1 MDFVQSL
8 IDFFNNYGWP
18 GILCLLIFGLIVLII
33 KYLNKKADKREQDL
47 ANQLVNANKE
57 MANQL
62 VSTFT
67 KIEEDRANHSR
78 EIEHQLIETIKT
90 TITGHYESEQQN
102 HLDSEEHRINMTRD
116 VGQKLFDM
124 LRQFNAQ
131 RASIMELHN
140 GGVNLNGLSFIR
152 YDITYEKQDKGVTP
166 IMQSMQGVQTSVMQV
181 VFDDIMNSEHNV
193 IIYNKEDVDNLW
205 DRGATSL
212 HSSLTRVRNIDHIVY
227 AGIFNDDNLLYGLL
241 VLEYQNGENTFH
253 PDIVNEVEI
262 AKWTSEISQLYKYI
276 KKY

>member
-1 MDFVQSL
+1 MDLVQSL
-8 IDFFNNYGWP
+8 VDFFNNYGWP
-18 GILCLLIFGLIVLII
+18 GMLFIITLGLIVLII

-47 ANQLVNANKE
+47 ANQLVSANE
-57 MANQL
+57 QLANQL

-67 KIEEDRANHSR
+67 KIEEDRTNHSR

-90 TITGHYESEQQN
+90 TITGHYKSEQQN

-116 VGQKLFDM
+116 VSQKLFDM

-152 YDITYEKQDKGVTP
+152 YDITYEKQDRGVKP

-181 VFDDIMNSEHNV
+181 VFDDIMKSEHNV
-193 IIYNKEDVDNLW
+193 VIYNKEDVDHLW

-212 HSSLTRVRNIDHIVY
+212 HSSLTSIRNVEYIVY

-241 VLEYQNGENTFH
+241 ALEYQIGENTFH
-253 PDIVNEVEI
+253 EDLVTEFEV
-262 AKWTSEISQLYKYI
+262 AKWTSEISQLYKYV

>member
-1 MDFVQSL
+1 MDLVQSL
-8 IDFFNNYGWP
+8 VDFFNNYGWP
-18 GILCLLIFGLIVLII
+18 GMLFIITLGLIVLII

-47 ANQLVNANKE
+47 ANQLVSANE
-57 MANQL
+57 QLANQL

-67 KIEEDRANHSR
+67 KIEEDRTNHSR
-78 EIEHQLIETIKT
+78 EIENQLIETIKT
-90 TITGHYESEQQN
+90 TITGHYKSEQQN

-116 VGQKLFDM
+116 VSQKLFDM

-152 YDITYEKQDKGVTP
+152 YDITYEKQDRGVKP

-181 VFDDIMNSEHNV
+181 VFDDIMKSEHNV
-193 IIYNKEDVDNLW
+193 VIYNKEDVDNLW

-212 HSSLTRVRNIDHIVY
+212 HSSLTSIRNVEYIVY

-241 VLEYQNGENTFH
+241 ALEYQIGENTFH
-253 PDIVNEVEI
+253 EDIVTEVEV
-262 AKWTSEISQLYKYI
+262 AKWTSEISQLYKYV

>member
-1 MDFVQSL
+1 MDLVQSL
-8 IDFFNNYGWP
+8 VDFFNNYGWP
-18 GILCLLIFGLIVLII
+18 GMLFIITLGLIVLII

-47 ANQLVNANKE
+47 ANQLVSANE
-57 MANQL
+57 QLANQL

-67 KIEEDRANHSR
+67 KIEEDRTNHSR

-90 TITGHYESEQQN
+90 TITGHYKSEQQN

-116 VGQKLFDM
+116 ISQKLFDM

-152 YDITYEKQDKGVTP
+152 YDITYEKQDRGVKP

-181 VFDDIMNSEHNV
+181 VFDDIMKSEHNV
-193 IIYNKEDVDNLW
+193 VIYNKEDVDNLW

-212 HSSLTRVRNIDHIVY
+212 HSSLTSIRNVEYIVY
-227 AGIFNDDNLLYGLL
+227 SGIFNDDNLLYGLL
-241 VLEYQNGENTFH
+241 ALEYQIGENTFH
-253 PDIVNEVEI
+253 EDIVTEVEV
-262 AKWTSEISQLYKYI
+262 AKWTSEISQLYKYV